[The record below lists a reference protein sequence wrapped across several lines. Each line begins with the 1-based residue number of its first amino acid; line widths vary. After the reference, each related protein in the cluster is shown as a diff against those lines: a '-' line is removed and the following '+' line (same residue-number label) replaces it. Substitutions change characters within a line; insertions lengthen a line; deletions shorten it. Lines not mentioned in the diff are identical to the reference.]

1 MAQKFSNNLSI
12 SLPLDIDDVQ
22 IAIDLPTVDLD
33 KINTLAFG
41 DFELLTLNDGVNI
54 EIIKITAKSATDI
67 TIERGQE
74 GVAASAFAAETVI
87 QGFITKETLDRFET
101 GFNVSALNF
110 DAVTAVT
117 ITAEQ
122 TETAL
127 TNQIFAHNANI
138 LDINTNLLNSI
149 LTAEGQVLVDPNG
162 NVLTN

>member
-12 SLPLDIDDVQ
+12 SLPLDINDTQ

-33 KINTLAFG
+33 KINTLGAG

-54 EIIKITAKSATDI
+54 EVIKVTAKSATDI

-74 GVAASAFAAETVI
+74 GVAASAFAAQTVI

-110 DAVTAVT
+110 DAVTAVA
-117 ITAEQ
+117 ITADSAINSASTAQ
-122 TETAL
+122 STADNNTTEIAGL
-127 TNQIFAHNANI
+127 
-138 LDINTNLLNSI
+138 LDSI
-149 LTAEGQVLVDPNG
+149 MTVSGQVLVDPNG
-162 NVLTN
+162 NVVYL